1 MVEYWPQAR
10 SSCGSERRSVFKRN
24 MRLKKVLIKGVG
36 DILLERSNRAKHMS
50 LSIRPFKGARVAVP
64 RGVSFAS
71 AEKFAHSKT
80 NWIKKH
86 LDKMRFIEKQAEV
99 LNESKPIDKVEA
111 KKHLVERLDE
121 LCKRNG
127 FKYNRVFLK
136 NQKTRWGSCSD
147 KNNINLNVNLV
158 SLPDE
163 LIDYVILHELVHTRI
178 KDHSHRFWEELS
190 KVVEDPKSLDKK
202 LRDYTLG

>member
-1 MVEYWPQAR
+1 
-10 SSCGSERRSVFKRN
+10 
-24 MRLKKVLIKGVG
+24 MRLKKVQIKGVG

-99 LNESKPIDKVEA
+99 LNESKLIDKVEA

-127 FKYNRVFLK
+127 FKYNRFFLK

-190 KVVEDPKSLDKK
+190 KFVEDPKSLDKK